1 MAADGSG
8 QATALFGFFL
18 GVAIAAGS
26 GSAWAVGP
34 RRRWAPVF
42 PTASALV
49 IMWLT
54 GHRLGL
60 RLGPTVPLLG
70 FQVALLGDL
79 VTALV
84 AAMAGAVVQCWL
96 HRWWVGGG
104 RR

>member
-1 MAADGSG
+1 
-8 QATALFGFFL
+8 
-18 GVAIAAGS
+18 
-26 GSAWAVGP
+26 
-34 RRRWAPVF
+34 
-42 PTASALV
+42 
-49 IMWLT
+49 MWLT

-84 AAMAGAVVQCWL
+84 AAMAGAVVQGWL